1 MHDKIPH
8 YNVWCAGL
16 SEVEIDVLTG
26 EKRVLRYKVE
36 VLINKYFKSSSDFF
50 YFHLQ
55 KQIMNCSFPE
65 HSMFVCH
72 DDRY

>member
-8 YNVWCAGL
+8 YNVWCAGI

-36 VLINKYFKSSSDFF
+36 ERIINNFFKSTSDFLLPF
-50 YFHLQ
+50 AKANFKLLL
-55 KQIMNCSFPE
+55 S
-65 HSMFVCH
+65 
-72 DDRY
+72 

>member
-26 EKRVLRYKVE
+26 EKRVLRYKE
-36 VLINKYFKSSSDFF
+36 EERIINNFFKSASDFLLPF
-50 YFHLQ
+50 AKANFKLLL
-55 KQIMNCSFPE
+55 S
-65 HSMFVCH
+65 
-72 DDRY
+72 

>member
-26 EKRVLRYKVE
+26 EKRVLRFKVE
-36 VLINKYFKSSSDFF
+36 VLINKYFKSSSDFLLPF
-50 YFHLQ
+50 AKANYELLL
-55 KQIMNCSFPE
+55 S
-65 HSMFVCH
+65 
-72 DDRY
+72 